1 MLQRY
6 IIYLIINKGIFLK
19 IYSVKV
25 SILDKNHGP
34 KATITE
40 KTVIILGTALS
51 VCSWTDETAWSKLII
66 KPTVKAVSNNG
77 IDKFIRR
84 ATQ

>member
-6 IIYLIINKGIFLK
+6 ITYLIMKEGIFLK

-25 SILDKNHGP
+25 NILDKNHGP
-34 KATITE
+34 KAIIIE
-40 KTVIILGTALS
+40 KTVIILGTALR

-66 KPTVKAVSNNG
+66 KPTVKAANNNG